1 MGHTR
6 IQRVQDT
13 IHGLMEF
20 QGMETSV
27 VEVLRAQE
35 LQRLRRVRQ
44 LGLAHLVFPG
54 AEHSR
59 LVHSIG
65 ASHLAIRFAKH
76 LQEIAQEFLVPFF
89 KLGDSEIRDLAL
101 AALCHDLG
109 HGPLSHVWEREVV
122 GETFDRIAWCKAL
135 GIDDEPG
142 LATIKW
148 HELVGQALLAWP
160 DGQLHRLL
168 EQQEE
173 GTSTRVRK
181 LMAKEYYI
189 DYLPRLLSGDVDLDR
204 CDFILRDAHETG
216 VAYGRYDLNWLI
228 STATLGNTAD
238 RKLVV
243 GFDKRKAP
251 RVIEQFLVARRALYD
266 TVYFHK
272 TVRSAEGMIGL
283 LLKRLKEITK
293 EKGWVVSDTKLF
305 SPFKKVVE
313 GEPLKPNEILGLD
326 DYSLWSL
333 IQQLSGMGTEDATVA
348 DLARRIIERDL
359 FKIVPCGQDRLYE
372 FLQKQDAHQR
382 LHDAVS
388 PFCVGKKEY
397 YVHIDNASF
406 KMFCDSPTEYAY
418 FVDSDSETREASP
431 IRDHHQLRVHWQ
443 ETQRI
448 IRLFVPREAVSGMG
462 SAPLLR
468 TPD

>member
-1 MGHTR
+1 MGRTR

-44 LGLAHLVFPG
+44 LGLAHFVFPG

-59 LVHSIG
+59 LIHSIG

-76 LQEIAQEFLVPFF
+76 LHEVTQEVLIPFLRPGPSTV
-89 KLGDSEIRDLAL
+89 RDLAL

-122 GETFDRIAWCKAL
+122 GENFDRVSWCKSL
-135 GIDDEPG
+135 GLEEEPG
-142 LATIKW
+142 LSKLKW

-173 GTSTRVRK
+173 GTSKRIRE
-181 LMAKEYYI
+181 LMTKEYYLP
-189 DYLPRLLSGDVDLDR
+189 YLPRLLSGDVDFDR

-216 VAYGRYDLNWLI
+216 VAYGRYDINWLI
-228 STATLGNTAD
+228 STVTVGFTSHGD
-238 RKLVV
+238 LVV

-251 RVIEQFLVARRALYD
+251 RVVEQFLVARRALYD

-283 LLKRLKEITK
+283 LLKRLKEITQ
-293 EKGWVVSDTKLF
+293 EKGWLISDVQLF
-305 SPFKKVVE
+305 APFKKVVE
-313 GEPLKPNEILGLD
+313 GTPLEPQEVLGLD
-326 DYSLWSL
+326 DYSLWVL
-333 IQQLSGMGTEDATVA
+333 IQQLATMGSKDATVA

-359 FKIVPCGQDRLYE
+359 FKIVPCTQDNLNA
-372 FLQKQDAHQR
+372 FLQKGDAHDR

-388 PFCVGKKEY
+388 PFCPGEKEY
-397 YVHIDNASF
+397 YIHIDNASF
-406 KMFCDSPTEYAY
+406 RMFSESPGECAY
-418 FVDSDSETREASP
+418 FVDSDHEGRLATP
-431 IRDHHQLRVHWQ
+431 IHDHHQIRDHRRD
-443 ETQRI
+443 TQMTV
-448 IRLFVPREAVSGMG
+448 RLFAPREAVHGILKLIQ
-462 SAPLLR
+462 P
-468 TPD
+468 P

>member
-20 QGMETSV
+20 QGMETSI

-76 LQEIAQEFLVPFF
+76 LYEVTQEYFVPF
-89 KLGDSEIRDLAL
+89 LRPGASEIRDLAL

-122 GETFDRIAWCKAL
+122 GENFDRAAWCRAL
-135 GIDDEPG
+135 EIDEEPG
-142 LATIKW
+142 FATIKW

-181 LMAKEYYI
+181 LMGKEYYLS
-189 DYLPRLLSGDVDLDR
+189 YLPRLLSGDIDLDR

-228 STATLGNTAD
+228 STATLGKTLDGN
-238 RKLVV
+238 LVV

-251 RVIEQFLVARRALYD
+251 RVVEQFLVARRALYD

-283 LLKRLKEITK
+283 LLKRLKEITN
-293 EKGWVVSDTKLF
+293 EKGWLVSDSKLF
-305 SPFKKVVE
+305 FALKKVVE
-313 GEPLKPNEILGLD
+313 GKPLRPDEILGLD
-326 DYSLWSL
+326 DYSLWAL
-333 IQQLSGMGTEDATVA
+333 IQQLSSMGAEDATVA

-359 FKIVPCGQDRLYE
+359 FKLVPCAQDRLYE

-388 PFCVGKKEY
+388 PFCVGKREY

-406 KMFCDSPTEYAY
+406 RMFCENQNEDAY
-418 FVDSDSETREASP
+418 FVDCDSTAREATP
-431 IRDHHQLRVHWQ
+431 IRDHPQLRAHWQ
-443 ETQRI
+443 ETQRTV
-448 IRLFVPREAVSGMG
+448 RLFAPREAVSG
-462 SAPLLR
+462 LLR
-468 TPD
+468 MIEKG